1 MLDILKDNR
10 YTFNI
15 NFFIKSFIKTK
26 IMKEKAFSAGTYK
39 QQYQYKSFSPSIIN
53 KPFKWQDAKIT
64 LLLEEAGR
72 LLGEL
77 NAYSLLV
84 PDVNFFIQMHV
95 VKEATTSS
103 RIEGTR
109 TGIDE
114 ALLPEEEINP
124 ERRDDWEEVQNYIR
138 AMNYAVNE
146 LEKLPLS
153 MRLLKETHK
162 ILLSG
167 VRGKHKRPGEIRISQ
182 NWIGGSSL
190 QDAFFIPPH
199 HNELSELL
207 SDMEKFWHNQDL
219 DIPHLIK
226 MAISHY
232 QFETMHPFL
241 DGNGRIGRLLITLQ
255 LVERKIL
262 RKPTLYLS
270 DFFERN
276 KGSYYDSLTLVRS
289 SNDIE
294 QWIKYFLSGVVETA
308 KNGAMTFEKIIALRQ
323 NYETKILTLGR
334 RAKIAQELLKFLF
347 SSPIVNANQIA
358 KNLKMTFP
366 SANALIRDFQRL
378 GFFQEIT
385 GFARN
390 RLFALSE
397 YLNLFR
403 R

>member
-1 MLDILKDNR
+1 MFYKNE
-10 YTFNI
+10 N
-15 NFFIKSFIKTK
+15 
-26 IMKEKAFSAGTYK
+26 MKEKAFSAGTYK
-39 QQYQYKSFSPSIIN
+39 QQYQYKSFSPSTIS

-138 AMNYAVNE
+138 AMNYAVAE

-199 HNELSELL
+199 HNELPELL
-207 SDMEKFWHNQDL
+207 SDLEKFWHNQDL

-232 QFETMHPFL
+232 QFETIHPFW

-289 SNDIE
+289 SNNVE
-294 QWIKYFLSGVVETA
+294 QWTKFFLSGVIEFSPLF
-308 KNGAMTFEKIIALRQ
+308 NII
-323 NYETKILTLGR
+323 
-334 RAKIAQELLKFLF
+334 
-347 SSPIVNANQIA
+347 
-358 KNLKMTFP
+358 
-366 SANALIRDFQRL
+366 
-378 GFFQEIT
+378 
-385 GFARN
+385 
-390 RLFALSE
+390 
-397 YLNLFR
+397 
-403 R
+403 

>member
-1 MLDILKDNR
+1 MYNVQHIYQFTSEKSTNSLKFFKAYKLEIKLQKLLIILDILKVIR
-10 YTFNI
+10 Y
-15 NFFIKSFIKTK
+15 
-26 IMKEKAFSAGTYK
+26 
-39 QQYQYKSFSPSIIN
+39 
-53 KPFKWQDAKIT
+53 
-64 LLLEEAGR
+64 
-72 LLGEL
+72 
-77 NAYSLLV
+77 
-84 PDVNFFIQMHV
+84 FFIQMHV
-95 VKEATTSS
+95 VKEAATSS

-138 AMNYAVNE
+138 AMNYAVAE

-182 NWIGGSSL
+182 NWIGGSGL

-207 SDMEKFWHNQDL
+207 SDLEKFWHNQDL

-232 QFETMHPFL
+232 QFETIHPFL

-289 SNDIE
+289 SNNVE
-294 QWIKYFLSGVVETA
+294 QWIKFFLSGVIETA
-308 KNGAMTFEKIIALRQ
+308 KNGTLTFEKIIALRQ
-323 NYETKILTLGR
+323 NYETKILTIGR
-334 RAKIAQELLKFLF
+334 RAKIARELLKFLF
-347 SSPIVNANQIA
+347 SRPIVNTKQIA
-358 KNLKMTFP
+358 EYLDITFP
-366 SANALIRDFQRL
+366 SANALVKDFLRL
-378 GFFQEIT
+378 GLFHEIT

-390 RLFALSE
+390 RLFTLTE
-397 YLNLFR
+397 YINLFKR
-403 R
+403 